1 MKNHFPVG
9 REPLVSIITLN
20 YNQAAVTAQFLES
33 SRRLLYKNYEILVCD
48 MASSTDPATIFRAED
63 YPNTQLLKSDKN
75 LGFAGGN
82 NWAMRQAKGEFF
94 FIVNNDTE
102 LTPDLIG
109 ELLEPFYTES
119 FIGVTCPKIK
129 YFDQPDTIQYA
140 GFNPMN
146 PVTGRTST
154 VGDLEKD
161 HGQYDTPGPTFGAH
175 GCAMMVSKEVI
186 LKTGMFPEK
195 FFLYY
200 EEWDWSARIRRAG
213 FIIWYTAGAT
223 IYHKESMSVGKENPM
238 KAYYHTRNRIL
249 YMRRNSSF
257 LQLAGFSA
265 FFTFVAMPKAIAGY
279 IANRQY
285 PQLKNF
291 LKGVGY
297 NLLNSSSSV
306 V

>member
-1 MKNHFPVG
+1 MNLSQSGPM
-9 REPLVSIITLN
+9 PLVSIITLN
-20 YNQAAVTAQFLES
+20 YNQATVTREFLES
-33 SRRLLYKNYEILVCD
+33 SRHLTYPNYEILVCD
-48 MASSTDPATIFRAED
+48 MASYTDPATVFNAGD
-63 YPNTQLLKSDKN
+63 YPNTRLLKSGKN

-82 NWAMRQAKGEFF
+82 NWAMRQAKGTYF

-102 LTPDLIG
+102 LTPDLVG
-109 ELLEPFYTES
+109 QLLEPFTKDPAV
-119 FIGVTCPKIK
+119 GVTCPKIK
-129 YFDQPDTIQYA
+129 YFAQPDTIQYA

-161 HGQYDTPGPTFGAH
+161 HGQYDQPGPTFGAH
-175 GCAMMVSKEVI
+175 GCAMMVSRAVI
-186 LKTGMFPEK
+186 DKTGMFPEK

-200 EEWDWSARIRRAG
+200 EEWDWSARIRKAG
-213 FIIWYTAGAT
+213 YTIWYTAAAT
-223 IYHKESMSVGKENPM
+223 IFHKESMSVGKENPM

-249 YMRRNSSF
+249 YMRRNSTP

-279 IANRQY
+279 VAHRQF
-285 PQLKNF
+285 PQLRNF
-291 LKGVGY
+291 LRGVGY
-297 NLLNSSSSV
+297 NLTHSSSSV